1 MNNYSISFKISD
13 YNPKISS
20 ISYNNCICLLIYGD
34 FQLRIPIIDNEYQF
48 SKHILKNIKSD
59 IYYRITLFDDRI
71 KILMGISDFIIPYKI
86 LYKIKP
92 NTSYIYEKK
101 IKFSLCEKT
110 KKKLFGMMSNKIENI
125 YIDILAKIINKQ
137 KLVKNETKIDFIKN
151 YITQRITAS
160 VSFIKKTNGNLLITN
175 KNRIIK
181 DKDEI
186 FSTDSNKLISTND
199 LSGNYHNT
207 YSMNEDNENNNM
219 NNILNNN
226 SNIINIIS
234 HKYYYFNTSLEK
246 DKEELKKNN
255 INLKEYNNK
264 DKHNKHNEV
273 KVLLGKKNKFKKILN
288 FSNEIPNN
296 DKIKIKEKKY
306 FSHDKNKT
314 RNSYH
319 SYKYSN
325 NSLRN
330 YKNKIIKYS
339 NDENYRSCSSYSNKQ
354 NYTSTENRKKK
365 KISITKSYM
374 NKPNINSYKYISLSK
389 GKFKKKRRH
398 ISEHDFHKD
407 LYSDRLCMSQNI
419 NEPKNKNIKN
429 KKSINNQKMK
439 KYFSHD
445 CKNNKNNS
453 KREKNKSLLH
463 KFNTNNKKLNK
474 NHKKFSKEKNNK
486 SNNNIHI
493 IVNRK
498 NKKNKGYNNNEYNE
512 HKQLEFK
519 NNIIKLLH
527 YFLSNN
533 TNMRLANLKIKENKK
548 KLIQTKE
555 LFFSLLKQQNRMKEK
570 KSYLSTCHF
579 LVSKNINSKIKLSLV
594 KIKNKEL
601 NIFLKMFFSNLKLEI
616 KEFNDSEQ
624 ILNQKILKLQL
635 SIIKNMIKHYGN
647 ISQVFYD
654 DINKKE
660 KLKNIL
666 LKNNIIEKESKNNIR
681 DIIFLNKINTNV
693 KKIIK
698 NTFNNDVNYDFN
710 IIKEV
715 QEEKES
721 DRQSNNKNNIS
732 SLINDISDEIF
743 FIDKKESFYEEDFN
757 HYKKNKNCQNDY
769 IKNNNYS
776 NSNQD
781 KENNIKS
788 KDKSKKNLRKELIKM
803 NKRKF
808 KGKNLNFDEFD
819 FDYYNENRNN
829 KKDNLFKIGFF
840 NKKE

>member
-13 YNPKISS
+13 YNPKTSS

-34 FQLRIPIIDNEYQF
+34 FQLRIPITDNEYQF

-71 KILMGISDFIIPYKI
+71 KILMGITDFIIPYKI

-92 NTSYIYEKK
+92 NTFYIYEKK
-101 IKFSLCEKT
+101 IKFSIYEKT
-110 KKKLFGMMSNKIENI
+110 KKKLFGMSNKIENI

-137 KLVKNETKIDFIKN
+137 KLLKNETKIDYIKN
-151 YITQRITAS
+151 YITQGITAS
-160 VSFIKKTNGNLLITN
+160 VSFIKKTNGNLIKTN
-175 KNRIIK
+175 KKRIIK

-207 YSMNEDNENNNM
+207 YSMNEDNENINM
-219 NNILNNN
+219 NSILNNN

-246 DKEELKKNN
+246 DKEELKNNN

-273 KVLLGKKNKFKKILN
+273 KVLLGKRNKFKKILN
-288 FSNEIPNN
+288 FSNEILNN
-296 DKIKIKEKKY
+296 DKVKIKEKKY

-354 NYTSTENRKKK
+354 HYTSTETRKTKNT
-365 KISITKSYM
+365 SITKSYM
-374 NKPNINSYKYISLSK
+374 NNQPNINSYKYISLSK
-389 GKFKKKRRH
+389 GKFKKKRKH
-398 ISEHDFHKD
+398 ISEHNYQKA
-407 LYSDRLCMSQNI
+407 LLSDRLCMSQNI
-419 NEPKNKNIKN
+419 DEPKNKNSKN
-429 KKSINNQKMK
+429 KKPIHNHKMK
-439 KYFSHD
+439 KYLSHNY
-445 CKNNKNNS
+445 KNNKNNS
-453 KREKNKSLLH
+453 KGEKSKSLLH
-463 KFNTNNKKLNK
+463 KFNTNNTKLNI
-474 NHKKFSKEKNNK
+474 NQKKFSKEKNNK

-498 NKKNKGYNNNEYNE
+498 NKKNKSDNNNE

-527 YFLSNN
+527 YFLLNN
-533 TNMRLANLKIKENKK
+533 RNMRLTNMKLKENRK
-548 KLIQTKE
+548 KLIQSKE
-555 LFFSLLKQQNRMKEK
+555 LFFSLLKKQDRMKEK
-570 KSYLSTCHF
+570 KSYLSICNF
-579 LVSKNINSKIKLSLV
+579 LESKNINNKIKLSLV

-601 NIFLKMFFSNLKLEI
+601 NIFHKMLFSNPKLEI
-616 KEFNDSEQ
+616 KEFNNSEQ

-666 LKNNIIEKESKNNIR
+666 LKYNIIEKESKNNIR
-681 DIIFLNKINTNV
+681 DIISLNKINTNV

-721 DRQSNNKNNIS
+721 ERQSNNNINNIS

-757 HYKKNKNCQNDY
+757 NYKKKKNCKNDY

-776 NSNQD
+776 NSNQE
-781 KENNIKS
+781 KENNVKS
-788 KDKSKKNLRKELIKM
+788 KDKSKKNLRKELIRM

-829 KKDNLFKIGFF
+829 KKENLFKIGFF